1 MQSAKNTLFTLH
13 LDLYFINVFAFI
25 QANVIWYASDLER
38 TVYFSIRK
46 NCLYIRH
53 KSLYNTMK
61 KLPMLMRKIHGIN
74 LTGII
79 AVVAFPHGTKP
90 PSKTVVDLSTRS

>member
-1 MQSAKNTLFTLH
+1 M
-13 LDLYFINVFAFI
+13 DLYFINVLAYI
-25 QANVIWYASDLER
+25 EANVIWYASDLER